1 MGNFVK
7 SFKLEVELFTCRRIN
22 IEAFL
27 DCKRFSNVNISL
39 SRLASLLQ
47 FQIGASMIL
56 NWKHHLLLYIIN
68 TYKNITHQ
76 LMHTNVSYLR
86 NIMYRVCL
94 CVKTSKYLSKYSSTA
109 ILLNKLTFQ
118 LGQILE
124 QRDLKWEKR
133 IWNIGFAWNSAKSL
147 SC

>member
-7 SFKLEVELFTCRRIN
+7 CFKLVAQLFTCRRIN
-22 IEAFL
+22 LEAFW
-27 DCKRFSNVNISL
+27 DCKRFSKVDISL
-39 SRLASLLQ
+39 SKLASVLQ

-56 NWKHHLLLYIIN
+56 NWKHYLLLYITN

-76 LMHTNVSYLR
+76 LMHINVSYPR
-86 NIMYRVCL
+86 NILHDVCL
-94 CVKTSKYLSKYSSTA
+94 CVKASKYISKYSSTA

-133 IWNIGFAWNSAKSL
+133 IWNIGFAWNLAKSL